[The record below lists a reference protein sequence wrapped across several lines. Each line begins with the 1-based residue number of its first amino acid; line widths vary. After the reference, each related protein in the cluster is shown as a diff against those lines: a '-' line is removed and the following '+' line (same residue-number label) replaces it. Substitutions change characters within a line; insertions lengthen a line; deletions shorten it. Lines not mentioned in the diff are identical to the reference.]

1 MVSVLRKK
9 VLNDQGLRKR
19 ISCEGKGVIFRNCS
33 ALIDKLETP
42 NSVSDNTIPLQ
53 WSSLV
58 SASSHLLFDS
68 FLICPSLLPHSLL
81 QFPFS
86 CPFHYFFSSCYFF
99 FLYSSLSFLP
109 LHFLISLSYPPLLP
123 SLSYSFSSLFI
134 PLLTIFP
141 LVFLLLKEYS
151 SDFGRKWGSRMHLKA
166 NFDCCIY
173 SRRGIMILENAT
185 R

>member
-1 MVSVLRKK
+1 MLRKK

-33 ALIDKLETP
+33 KLTDKLETP

-81 QFPFS
+81 QLSFPLFLLLLLLLFPLLIS
-86 CPFHYFFSSCYFF
+86 FFSSSSFPYFSFLSSSSSFFVLFF
-99 FLYSSLSFLP
+99 FFSFYSSSH
-109 LHFLISLSYPPLLP
+109 HFPPCLP
-123 SLSYSFSSLFI
+123 SSKRI
-134 PLLTIFP
+134 
-141 LVFLLLKEYS
+141 
-151 SDFGRKWGSRMHLKA
+151 
-166 NFDCCIY
+166 
-173 SRRGIMILENAT
+173 
-185 R
+185 